1 MSRDTVYSSINRRA
15 DEDTTK
21 KENKIKLCKP
31 MYIIN
36 DTEAKIFFLSSILI
50 EACYIDKPYYDS

>member
-1 MSRDTVYSSINRRA
+1 MRTQL
-15 DEDTTK
+15 K
-21 KENKIKLCKP
+21 KKNKIKLCKP
-31 MYIIN
+31 KYIIN